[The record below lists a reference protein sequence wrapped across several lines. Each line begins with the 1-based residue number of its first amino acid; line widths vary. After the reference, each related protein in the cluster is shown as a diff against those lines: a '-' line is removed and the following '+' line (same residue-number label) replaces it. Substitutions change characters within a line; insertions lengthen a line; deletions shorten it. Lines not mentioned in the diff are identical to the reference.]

1 VRAVLAAREETGQRI
16 SNILNAE
23 APYHSTMKKE
33 HVLGLVLICV
43 VVLVLSFAGLISDF
57 VTRLIGNIDG
67 LLLLM
72 ISLMMLLL
80 FAGMLYAM
88 GKEEGWIP
96 ARHHSDSKPG
106 EGK

>member
-1 VRAVLAAREETGQRI
+1 
-16 SNILNAE
+16 
-23 APYHSTMKKE
+23 MKKE
-33 HVLGLVLICV
+33 HVLGLLGICA

-67 LLLLM
+67 LLLLF
-72 ISLMMLLL
+72 ICLMMLGL

-88 GKEEGWIP
+88 GKEEGWLP
-96 ARHHSDSKPG
+96 GHRSSSNPGPG